1 MVLSPSQPQGVDKE
15 TFRQIILDHW
25 GGFKEKNPTY
35 NRGQY
40 EEVVQ
45 KMLGCGREE
54 GGYTEYICLR
64 CGQDLRRVCFTC
76 KSSFCLSCAKLYV
89 DDFVDQVSRVLH
101 PGVTYRHIILTIPG
115 QLRIYF
121 YRDRFNKSLL
131 SALMRCGYECLEDV
145 VSQGKGHDIKIGAI
159 VVIQTHGRSGHYN
172 PHLHII
178 MTSGGIEEKAGK
190 WEGLEYIPYE
200 MIHKKWQYHLFK
212 MMKEMIHT
220 QEMGDLIDELWKR
233 YPRGIVANVKR
244 GEVPERCRGLAK
256 YLAKYLASPPISVRR
271 IHRYDGK
278 TVTYWYKDHE
288 TKRKKVET
296 VDVYTFIGRMVQHI
310 LPKGFQRVRYYGLQA
325 TKVFGKWSEVIKEG
339 LKRIGQ
345 LVGGA
350 YQVLSGKRYRECY
363 KEVSGCDPMMCAYCG
378 AEMDLF
384 RIWHPKYGVI
394 YDELENIKAGKYEV
408 GDGNGR
414 QGGCSVWSPSEVL
427 QLSLFPLHAAA

>member
-1 MVLSPSQPQGVDKE
+1 
-15 TFRQIILDHW
+15 
-25 GGFKEKNPTY
+25 
-35 NRGQY
+35 
-40 EEVVQ
+40 
-45 KMLGCGREE
+45 
-54 GGYTEYICLR
+54 
-64 CGQDLRRVCFTC
+64 
-76 KSSFCLSCAKLYV
+76 
-89 DDFVDQVSRVLH
+89 
-101 PGVTYRHIILTIPG
+101 
-115 QLRIYF
+115 
-121 YRDRFNKSLL
+121 
-131 SALMRCGYECLEDV
+131 
-145 VSQGKGHDIKIGAI
+145 
-159 VVIQTHGRSGHYN
+159 
-172 PHLHII
+172 
-178 MTSGGIEEKAGK
+178 
-190 WEGLEYIPYE
+190 

-325 TKVFGKWSEVIKEG
+325 AKAFGKWSEVIKEG

-350 YQVLSGKRYRECY
+350 YQVLSGKRYRERY
-363 KEVSGCDPMMCAYCG
+363 KEVSGCDPMMCAHCG

>member
-35 NRGQY
+35 NREQY

-45 KMLGCGREE
+45 KMLGCGKEE

-101 PGVTYRHIILTIPG
+101 PGVTYRHIILTIPV
-115 QLRIYF
+115 QLRMYF

-212 MMKEMIHT
+212 MMKEEWNLILWTTPSPFMRERIGHLLAGIELT
-220 QEMGDLIDELWKR
+220 QLWNLWRCSQLISHLVLNLFQDESL
-233 YPRGIVANVKR
+233 
-244 GEVPERCRGLAK
+244 
-256 YLAKYLASPPISVRR
+256 
-271 IHRYDGK
+271 
-278 TVTYWYKDHE
+278 
-288 TKRKKVET
+288 
-296 VDVYTFIGRMVQHI
+296 VY
-310 LPKGFQRVRYYGLQA
+310 YYG
-325 TKVFGKWSEVIKEG
+325 VYS
-339 LKRIGQ
+339 
-345 LVGGA
+345 
-350 YQVLSGKRYRECY
+350 S
-363 KEVSGCDPMMCAYCG
+363 S
-378 AEMDLF
+378 
-384 RIWHPKYGVI
+384 H
-394 YDELENIKAGKYEV
+394 
-408 GDGNGR
+408 
-414 QGGCSVWSPSEVL
+414 S
-427 QLSLFPLHAAA
+427 